1 MLKDGFFIAN
11 IWKLLVF
18 KLLNLYKPNFIENR
32 RRRIMNEKF
41 NTLNLIGNTPIV
53 KLPNENIF
61 IKMEKFNP
69 GGSIKDRTAL
79 GLINDAVNKKL
90 LEKDSIIVEPTSG
103 NTGIALAIIGRVMG
117 HKVIIIMPETMSEER
132 RNLIKSYGAD
142 LILTDGS
149 TGMSGAIKKA
159 KELLE
164 EDKKY
169 FMPDQFNN
177 KANSDMHYMTT
188 GNEII
193 KQISDLDIFVAG
205 VGTGGTFTGVSKRL
219 KEYNKN
225 IITIAAEPKAS
236 AVLSGENS
244 GKHKI
249 QGIGA
254 GFIPSVY
261 DGQYASDILKIS
273 DEEAEDTAVEVS
285 KLTGILVGISTGA
298 NVCAARRLAQ
308 KYGVSKKIVTI
319 SPDGGEKYLSVLN
332 YNN

>member
-1 MLKDGFFIAN
+1 
-11 IWKLLVF
+11 
-18 KLLNLYKPNFIENR
+18 
-32 RRRIMNEKF
+32 MNEKF

-149 TGMSGAIKKA
+149 AGMSGAIKKA
-159 KELLE
+159 KELLA

-254 GFIPSVY
+254 GFIPSIY

-273 DEEAEDTAVEVS
+273 DEEAENTAVEVS

-298 NVCAARRLAQ
+298 NVCAARKLAQ
-308 KYGVSKKIVTI
+308 KYGASKKIVTI

>member
-1 MLKDGFFIAN
+1 
-11 IWKLLVF
+11 
-18 KLLNLYKPNFIENR
+18 
-32 RRRIMNEKF
+32 MNEKF

-53 KLPNENIF
+53 KLTNENIF

-69 GGSIKDRTAL
+69 GGSVKDRTAL
-79 GLINDAVNKKL
+79 GLIRDAIDKKL
-90 LEKDSIIVEPTSG
+90 LDKDSIIVEPTSG
-103 NTGIALAIIGRVMG
+103 NTGISLALIGSILG
-117 HKVIIIMPETMSEER
+117 NKVIIIMPETMSEER
-132 RNLIKSYGAD
+132 RNLIKSYGAS

-149 TGMSGAIKKA
+149 AGMNGAIKKA
-159 KELLE
+159 NELLM

-169 FMPDQFNN
+169 FMPNQFNN
-177 KANSDMHYMTT
+177 KANVEIHYMTT

-225 IITIAAEPKAS
+225 IITVTVEPKAS
-236 AVLSGENS
+236 AVLSGEGS

-254 GFIPSVY
+254 GFIPSIY
-261 DGQYASDILKIS
+261 DAQYASDIIKIS
-273 DEEAEDTAVEVS
+273 DEEAENTAVEVS
-285 KLTGILVGISTGA
+285 KLIGMLVGISTGA
-298 NVCAARRLAQ
+298 NVCAARKLAQ
-308 KYGVSKKIVTI
+308 KYGMDKKIVTI

-332 YNN
+332 YGHTESNK